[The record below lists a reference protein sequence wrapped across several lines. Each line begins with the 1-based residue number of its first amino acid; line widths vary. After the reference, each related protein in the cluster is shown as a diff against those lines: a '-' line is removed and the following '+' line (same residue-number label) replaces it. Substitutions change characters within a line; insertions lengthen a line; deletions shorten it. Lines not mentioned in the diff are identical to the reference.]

1 MPTSSILRAAAFAA
15 HKHRMQRRKDPD
27 ATPYI
32 NHPIAVADL
41 LANEACITDEVVL
54 IAAIL
59 HDTIEDTATT
69 RDELREGFG
78 EDVAAIVAE
87 LTDDKSLP
95 KETRKQLQITNAAR
109 ASPRARL
116 VKLADKICN
125 VRDMHATPPA
135 TWSAERVAQYFAWSR
150 AVVDNLRGTHAQLE
164 ALFDAAVTIAV

>member
-1 MPTSSILRAAAFAA
+1 MSHLLRALAFAA

-41 LANEACITDEVVL
+41 LANEAGITDEVVL

-59 HDTIEDTATT
+59 HDTIEDTLTT
-69 RDELREGFG
+69 RDELRELFG
-78 EDVAAIVAE
+78 EDVAAIVEE

-95 KETRKQLQITNAAR
+95 KETRKQLQIERAAH

-125 VRDMHATPPA
+125 VRDLHATPPA
-135 TWSAERVAQYFAWSR
+135 SWPAERVTRYLGWAK
-150 AVVDNLRGTHAQLE
+150 AVVDNLRGTHAHLE
-164 ALFDAAVTIAV
+164 ALFDSAHASRAG